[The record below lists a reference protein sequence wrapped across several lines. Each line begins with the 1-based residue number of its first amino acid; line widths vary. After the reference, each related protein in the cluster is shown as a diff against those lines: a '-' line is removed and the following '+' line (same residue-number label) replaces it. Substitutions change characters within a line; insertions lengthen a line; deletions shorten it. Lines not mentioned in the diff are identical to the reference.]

1 MTKATTTVQASG
13 VSGTALQICKALSEK
28 MATDIKVISI
38 AGMSDLADYFI
49 ICSGRSASQVKAIF
63 QHMEEQL
70 EKQDKFVVRKEG
82 VSDGKW
88 IAADYGDVIVHI
100 FHKDLRELYALESLW
115 NKGDN
120 VVVYN
125 D

>member
-115 NKGDN
+115 DKGDN

>member
-1 MTKATTTVQASG
+1 MTKTETTNQTTL
-13 VSGTALQICKALSEK
+13 SGTPLQICKALSEK

-38 AGMSDLADYFI
+38 SGMSDLADYFI

-115 NKGDN
+115 DKGDN